1 MTISLCL
8 TLANY
13 ALYVLPV
20 PVSMPHCVI
29 SNLMYMY
36 VIFKMRII
44 NMDQI
49 NVMEKMSSTEPNQIE
64 GPKEPSGPQTQVPT

>member
-1 MTISLCL
+1 MMTISLCL

-13 ALYVLPV
+13 ALYALPI
-20 PVSMPHCVI
+20 PVSMPHCI
-29 SNLMYMY
+29 IANLMYMY

-49 NVMEKMSSTEPNQIE
+49 NVMEKMSAKPNNQIE
-64 GPKEPSGPQTQVPT
+64 GPQEPTKL